1 MIGNITYKRVKVNP
15 PHILISEDSEYEF
28 FSKYSKPDKH
38 KYKETS
44 SGLIIPKSTTE
55 ITVEDNAY
63 NIVRK
68 VNEDMSMGE
77 LVLIRY
83 GAETP
88 TGQDGLYIVRDTDI
102 VCEIEL

>member
-1 MIGNITYKRVKVNP
+1 MIGNIKYKKIKLNP
-15 PHILISEDSEYEF
+15 PYALVAEDSKYEF

-38 KYKETS
+38 THKETAT
-44 SGLIIPKSTTE
+44 GLIIPKSATETTL
-55 ITVEDNAY
+55 EDNAY
-63 NIVRK
+63 NIARK

-88 TGQDGLYIVRDTDI
+88 TGQDGLYVIRDTDI